1 MVASDPNPTP
11 HNLNL
16 NPGHRRNRMPELLAP
31 RSAWLSGDRF
41 GLGVLT
47 LILIVCCWRLLVGG
61 TTIGQDAA
69 TQFYPWYSYLGERLR
84 EFGIPSWNPSQF
96 SGAPFASDPQSGWSY
111 LPAMAFFTA
120 FPLSIAVPLFI
131 VFHLALAG
139 YSIYALAR
147 LLEVPP
153 LGALAAGSAYMLS
166 GPIFSRSVCCPAQ
179 VQVGAW
185 VPLLLL
191 GGELAMR
198 QPTLRRRIP
207 GIVLAALAMSQILAS
222 WLGQGSYYAL
232 MLMGAY
238 LGWRCFVQPARPNIP
253 WRERFYDF
261 FSTSIIFGALAAGY
275 NAMGLLPRLEY
286 NRLSNVAGGSYDGL
300 GNTAAVTGGWQAGQT
315 VFEHVT
321 RNSYYPGGIAITL
334 AVVAVILARGRHL
347 SGFLALVVIAGFL
360 LSSNRRTPLH
370 ELLFAILPMFEGLHS
385 HWPQRIALVVFPA
398 VALLAGIAI
407 GALPGWLGRWRVLA
421 ATALLPIA
429 ITIAFVI
436 GLRQAGDRL
445 PSIVFLSVGAI
456 AIVLVV
462 AGCQRCQRAWPVL
475 PGLLTAL
482 VVADLLAANG
492 EMLAHGD
499 YGGFHK
505 IDVSSYFAITPG
517 AAFIRD
523 QTGDAAGRY
532 FGFDPM
538 LRHSETERPALYRFQ
553 FPSEDARQL
562 AVNNRAT
569 VYRIEDVQGY
579 NPVQLQAYVDF
590 MHDINGEAQEYH
602 DANIYPHGLDSNLLD
617 LLNARYIIVP
627 AEIPEG
633 RPDLQ
638 KAIDLFPVVYR
649 DANVQVLERTTAA
662 PKAWIVHEARTAQ
675 APVARQLVE
684 SGEIDPYRVALIDRP
699 TELDGPALS
708 IGDDSV
714 QVTESEPEIMRYEV
728 STSVAGMLVTSE
740 IAYPAWKAY
749 IDGDPV
755 EIATAFGLLR
765 AIEIPAG
772 QHIVEFRF
780 ESPNEV
786 WGMTLTILSVL
797 TSGALL
803 LWKFMEGRSMLLRKT
818 AQGPNFAG
826 ENAGISA

>member
-1 MVASDPNPTP
+1 MVTRPSKGPASSVQCPV
-11 HNLNL
+11 
-16 NPGHRRNRMPELLAP
+16 PEKHTGP
-31 RSAWLSGDRF
+31 PSWLSGDRL
-41 GLGVLT
+41 GLGALT
-47 LILIVCCWRLLVGG
+47 LLLLVCCWRLLVGG
-61 TTIGQDAA
+61 VTIGQDAA
-69 TQFYPWYSYLGERLR
+69 TQFYPWYAYLGERLR

-111 LPAMAFFTA
+111 FPAMAIFTA
-120 FPLSIAVPLFI
+120 FPLALAVPAFI

-147 LLEVPP
+147 VLAIPP
-153 LGALAAGSAYMLS
+153 LGAFAAGAAYMLS

-191 GGELAMR
+191 GAELAMR
-198 QPTLRRRIP
+198 QPILRRRIP

-238 LGWRCFVQPARPNIP
+238 LAWRSFVQPARPDVP

-261 FSTSIIFGALAAGY
+261 FSTSFIFGALAAGY

-300 GNTAAVTGGWQAGQT
+300 GNTASVTGGWQAGQT

-334 AVVAVILARGRHL
+334 AVVAVILTRGRNL
-347 SGFLALVVIAGFL
+347 SIFFSSIVVAGFL

-370 ELLFAILPMFEGLHS
+370 ELLFAILPMFESLHS

-398 VALLAGIAI
+398 VALLAGAAI
-407 GALPGWLGRWRVLA
+407 GALPEWRGHRRAMVAL
-421 ATALLPIA
+421 ALLPIG
-429 ITIAFVI
+429 ITSVFVV

-445 PSIVFLSVGAI
+445 PLVVFLSVGAV
-456 AIVLVV
+456 AAVLVLI
-462 AGCQRCQRAWPVL
+462 GWRRFEPIWPVL
-475 PGLLTAL
+475 PGIVTVLL
-482 VVADLLAANG
+482 VADLLAANG

-505 IDVSSYFAITPG
+505 VDVASYFAITPG
-517 AAFIRD
+517 AEFIRD
-523 QTGDAAGRY
+523 QTGEAAGRY

-553 FPSEDARQL
+553 FPSEEARQL

-569 VYRIEDVQGY
+569 VYRIDDVQGY

-602 DANIYPHGLDSNLLD
+602 DANIYPHGLDSALLD

-627 AEIPEG
+627 ADIPEG

-638 KAIDLFPVVYR
+638 QAVDRFPVVYR
-649 DANVQVLERTTAA
+649 DADVQVLERTTAA
-662 PKAWIVHEARTAQ
+662 PRAWIVHEARMAQ
-675 APVARQLVE
+675 AVVARQLVE
-684 SGEIDPYRVALIDRP
+684 SGEIDPYLVALIDRP
-699 TELDGPALS
+699 ADLDGPGNA
-708 IGDDSV
+708 IAGDAV
-714 QVTESEPEIMRYEV
+714 VVTESEPELMRYEV
-728 STSVAGMLVTSE
+728 STSAPGMLVTSE

-749 IDGDPV
+749 IDGNPV

-765 AIEIPAG
+765 AVELPAG
-772 QHIVEFRF
+772 DHIVEFRF

-786 WGMTLTILSVL
+786 WGMTLTILTVL
-797 TSGALL
+797 ASGVLLIWNISERRRDALRQ
-803 LWKFMEGRSMLLRKT
+803 MART
-818 AQGPNFAG
+818 Q
-826 ENAGISA
+826 NA

>member
-1 MVASDPNPTP
+1 
-11 HNLNL
+11 LIC
-16 NPGHRRNRMPELLAP
+16 
-31 RSAWLSGDRF
+31 
-41 GLGVLT
+41 LGVLT
-47 LILIVCCWRLLVGG
+47 LILLACCWRLLVGG
-61 TTIGQDAA
+61 TTMGQDAA

-96 SGAPFASDPQSGWSY
+96 SGAPFAADPQSGWSY
-111 LPAMAFFTA
+111 LPAMALFTA
-120 FPLSIAVPLFI
+120 FPLSIAIPLFI

-139 YSIYALAR
+139 FSIYALAR
-147 LLEVPP
+147 ILEIPP
-153 LGALAAGSAYMLS
+153 LGALAAGAAYMLS

-191 GGELAMR
+191 GAELALR
-198 QPTLRRRIP
+198 QPILRRRIP

-232 MLMGAY
+232 MLVGAY
-238 LGWRCFVQPARPNIP
+238 LAWRSLVQPARPNVA

-261 FSTSIIFGALAAGY
+261 FSTSFVFGALAAGY

-300 GNTAAVTGGWQAGQT
+300 GDSASTTGGWQAGQT

-321 RNSYYPGGIAITL
+321 RNSYYPGGIAISL
-334 AVVAVILARGRHL
+334 AVIAVVLTKGRNLSIFFTLIVA
-347 SGFLALVVIAGFL
+347 AGFI
-360 LSSNRRTPLH
+360 LSSSRRTPLH
-370 ELLFAILPMFEGLHS
+370 EVLFAILPMFESLHS

-398 VALLAGIAI
+398 VALLAGAAI
-407 GALPGWLGRWRVLA
+407 GALPDWRGRWRALA
-421 ATALLPIA
+421 LLALLPLG
-429 ITIAFVI
+429 ITIAFVV
-436 GLRQAGDRL
+436 GLRDAGDAL
-445 PSIVFLSVGAI
+445 PLVVLLSVA
-456 AIVLVV
+456 AV
-462 AGCQRCQRAWPVL
+462 AVILLLTGWQRCERLWPWLPAVL
-475 PGLLTAL
+475 TGLL
-482 VVADLLAANG
+482 VADLMAANG
-492 EMLAHGD
+492 QMLAHGD

-505 IDVSSYFAITPG
+505 FDIAAYYAITPG
-517 AAFIRD
+517 AQFVRD
-523 QTGDAAGRY
+523 QTGDVAGRY

-553 FPSEDARQL
+553 FPSEEARQL

-569 VYRIEDVQGY
+569 VYRIDDVQGY

-602 DANIYPHGLDSNLLD
+602 DANIYPNGLDSKLLD

-633 RPDLQ
+633 RADLQ
-638 KAIDLFPVVYR
+638 MAVDLYPTVYQDDDVR
-649 DANVQVLERTTAA
+649 VLERTDAA
-662 PKAWIVHEARTAQ
+662 PQAWIVHEARAAQ

-684 SGEIDPYRVALIDRP
+684 TGEIDPYQVALIDRDSD
-699 TELDGPALS
+699 LDGTVP
-708 IGDDSV
+708 GDGNDSV
-714 QVTESEPEIMRYEV
+714 VVTESEPEIMRYEV
-728 STSVAGMLVTSE
+728 STSAPGMLVTSE
-740 IAYPAWKAY
+740 VAYPAWNAY
-749 IDGDPV
+749 IDGEKV

-772 QHIVEFRF
+772 DHVVEFRF

-786 WGMTLTILSVL
+786 WGMALTIVALL
-797 TSGALL
+797 ATGALL
-803 LWKFMEGRSMLLRKT
+803 AWSKLEGKP
-818 AQGPNFAG
+818 Q
-826 ENAGISA
+826 